1 MTHIAYTA
9 WNPTPDI
16 CFAPSCKVTISL
28 LDIIIGLGQAI
39 VLLRIHARRHSLQT
53 LLLTFLSEH
62 GSARILAIRVLRSH
76 EFQIHCQDLQGDTS
90 SVECLLYYCIQY
102 MYLVKHH
109 LILVEQP
116 KNLSRIHWLIPPV
129 SSPW

>member
-9 WNPTPDI
+9 RNSTLDI
-16 CFAPSCKVTISL
+16 CFAPSYKVTTSL
-28 LDIIIGLGQAI
+28 LYIGLGQAI

-102 MYLVKHH
+102 MYLVKLH

-116 KNLSRIHWLIPPV
+116 KNPSRIHWLIPPV